1 MFRYLGRLHPALYM
15 MISVAA
21 FSAVPV
27 LLELGDAKDS
37 PFLFTAIWKG
47 SIGLGLGIVVL
58 LLKRDF
64 LFEPAVT
71 QDIWSHSKSW
81 LMLVSIV
88 GHCGFVLFT
97 LGLVF
102 VDVSVAAILFETWP
116 LILIL
121 LMSFLFL
128 DKGTEEGAQ
137 RYRPITAGTL
147 IFVFLAIAGVTLV
160 ILSHNDH
167 PHPLLEIGAD
177 FSDPGTL
184 LGASLVMIAAICSAA
199 DRGCTLKIGIL
210 LAKKHSDT
218 ESRETR
224 EIVFALVITCICEV
238 IAGCVLGAIG
248 LSLSETISLHQL
260 YYAVLGSLS
269 VVSIGV
275 VAFRA
280 ANLSTDDLGVNALS
294 FAIPLITL
302 IWLWMLS
309 ILHVSH
315 LDYLIIGA
323 MGIVA
328 SNLLI
333 NAEESSRAAYKAL
346 VLSLWVF
353 GTVIYFTQGS
363 ATDVPLELPVTIFI
377 LVLAFRVDRLVRRT
391 SEEEGWMFEVFH
403 KLRCLAAEP
412 ASAVHR
418 GKRLEADGHQ
428 HQEAS
433 KAMLEASNILLEI
446 DRHKT
451 TSKLT
456 TEYIKLVKQL
466 EIASMNRSVAD
477 KITDIRHLVDKLAH
491 SRQQGSRFGEIVAIA
506 MTGGL
511 IVFGLLFYNG
521 GRGFYGEITSFVL
534 SSVVVFL
541 FFNILDLQNDRRDR
555 ILTDEDKRY
564 VGHHIVKF
572 DDVADRKGQ
581 QWISVVTSAVIVVV
595 FAWLF
600 KGA

>member
-177 FSDPGTL
+177 FSDPRTL
-184 LGASLVMIAAICSAA
+184 FGAFLVMIAAICSAA

-218 ESRETR
+218 ESRRTR

-238 IAGCVLGAIG
+238 IAGCVLGVIG

-403 KLRCLAAEP
+403 KLRFLAAE
-412 ASAVHR
+412 SSNVVHR

-451 TSKLT
+451 SSKLT